1 MTNNATMIHSR
12 LWRGLRWG
20 MWGGLAA
27 LLALPLVAMQ
37 FTDEVQWTLSDFMV
51 MGGMLGMVGVAFEL
65 VVRVARGSAYVLAAG
80 MAIATAF
87 LMTWINLAVGI
98 IGDEGNPA
106 NLMFFGVLLVG
117 LVAVACS
124 RLRPLGMAR
133 AMEVTAAAQALVC
146 VATLV
151 IGEGHIFVLTGF
163 VLTMWLAAAQ
173 LFRKAARDEVGPAGT
188 LRIA

>member
-98 IGDEGNPA
+98 IGGEANPA
-106 NLMFFGVLLVG
+106 NLVFAGVLAVG
-117 LVAVACS
+117 LVGALIGRFTAG
-124 RLRPLGMAR
+124 GMAR
-133 AMEVTAAAQALVC
+133 AMVATGIAQLLAGGYALV
-146 VATLV
+146 L
-151 IGEGHIFVLTGF
+151 GSMEGGMLSAAFAV
-163 VLTMWLAAAQ
+163 MWFTSAA
-173 LFRKAARDEVGPAGT
+173 LFHKAAR
-188 LRIA
+188 